1 MDNPPCKDCEKR
13 HVGCHSD
20 CNNYKK
26 FREYMNDKNDKIRKE
41 KTYMVTQTKKK
52 YLEKR
57 GQR

>member
-1 MDNPPCKDCEKR
+1 MDNAPCKDCEKR

-26 FREYMNDKNDKIRKE
+26 FREYMDDKNDKIRKE

-57 GQR
+57 GQK